1 MLIPTIANAIRP
13 AARVYIQ
20 YAPWSFGKS
29 VVYDLFYRHIVWR
42 THRATVRTL
51 FTGLM
56 ELWMPDLVSTT
67 IYLTGRW
74 EPLITRYI
82 QTHLKRG
89 DTFIDVGA
97 NIGYYSLLA
106 SRIVESSGRVFA
118 IEASPSIYSRL
129 VRNIELNDC
138 PNITTIH
145 AAAAGVKGE
154 VSIFAGPRYNLGH
167 STTVDV
173 LAEKEGLKLESKVP
187 SDTLDALVGAQNLRS
202 ARFIKIDVEGA
213 ECAVLAPLFDSLSE
227 FSPSTEWLLEL
238 SADYSAGGQDDV
250 DRIYSAFISHGYKAY
265 AIQNEYDAQFILG
278 PPSEVKL
285 VELTGAP
292 TGGLCDV
299 LMTRQPKI
307 STN

>member
-1 MLIPTIANAIRP
+1 MLIRTIANAIRP
-13 AARVYIQ
+13 ATRLYMQ
-20 YAPWSFGKS
+20 YFPLSLGKS

-42 THRATVRTL
+42 PHRSTVRTS
-51 FTGLM
+51 FSGLM

-106 SRIVESSGRVFA
+106 SRIVASSGHVFA
-118 IEASPSIYSRL
+118 VEASPSIYSRL
-129 VRNIELNDC
+129 VRNIKLNDFT
-138 PNITTIH
+138 NVSAIH
-145 AAAAGVKGE
+145 AAASGAKGE
-154 VSIFAGPRYNLGH
+154 VSIFTGPLYNLGH
-167 STTVDV
+167 STTVDA
-173 LAEKEGLKLESKVP
+173 LAEKEGLKLESKVR
-187 SDTLDALVGAQNLRS
+187 SDTLDALVGVQNLRN

-213 ECAVLAPLFDSLSE
+213 ELSVLAPLFDSLGE

-250 DRIYSAFISHGYKAY
+250 DRIFSAFISHGYKAY
-265 AIQNEYDAQFILG
+265 AIQNEYDAQFILD

-285 VELTGAP
+285 LELTGPP

-299 LMTRQPKI
+299 LMTRQQV
-307 STN
+307 ST